1 MLVPYNAVTGR
12 PYQGKNVE
20 ILTSAASKLN
30 VANDPRWLTFLQAKE
45 LGYKVKKGAHGT
57 KIEFWNFKDV
67 EVEKENGEKKM
78 KTQALSRHYI
88 VFHASQ
94 IEGFQE
100 VQPC

>member
-1 MLVPYNAVTGR
+1 MSVPYNAVTGK
-12 PYQGKNVE
+12 PYQGKNIE
-20 ILTSAASKLN
+20 ILEAAASKLN

-57 KIEFWNFKDV
+57 RIEFWNFRKI
-67 EVEKENGEKKM
+67 EIEKEDGEKKS
-78 KTQALSRHYI
+78 KTQALARHYI

-100 VQPC
+100 TQSC